1 MLYTILISLA
11 GDIGFEPMMTISKT
25 VALGQARRIPN
36 KILIANTIL
45 KFTKLLRLQ

>member
-1 MLYTILISLA
+1 MFAVGILKLA

-36 KILIANTIL
+36 KFVL
-45 KFTKLLRLQ
+45 